1 MKGFNNLKRKR
12 LGSSFVTFLLVFIAI
27 LLYYQYMTKPEVN
40 PNVPMPDALHPVVQE
55 RTNQLVQQAAQK
67 GISIIITDD
76 FRSAADQDLLY
87 AKGRSTE
94 GNIVTHAKGG
104 ESYHN
109 FGLAIDF
116 AIKTSSND
124 VIWDMKYDGN
134 GNSVA
139 DWTEVVQLA
148 KELGFEW
155 GGDWVRFKDYPH
167 LQMNF
172 GLSIADLQNGQRPSE
187 QSLTADLFN

>member
-27 LLYYQYMTKPEVN
+27 LLYYQYMTKPEIN
-40 PNVPMPDALHPVVQE
+40 PNVPSIEGLHPIVQE

-87 AKGRSTE
+87 AKGRSTK
-94 GNIVTHAKGG
+94 GNIVTYAKGG

-109 FGLAIDF
+109 FGLAVDF
-116 AIKTSSND
+116 AIKTSSNE

-134 GNSVA
+134 QNSIA

-155 GGDWVRFKDYPH
+155 GGDWTRFKDYPH

-172 GLSIADLQNGQRPSE
+172 GLSIADLQRGQRPSE
-187 QSLTADLFN
+187 QPLTADLFN